1 MLILLFSYALQRAI
15 LKFAAHTG
23 ANSIAGRFTP
33 GTFTNQITR
42 AFKEPRLL
50 VVTDPRIDHQV
61 CLWAIGWWVRNVLHS
76 NVCCRSGRFD
86 LFGAQA
92 IAVIICAQR

>member
-1 MLILLFSYALQRAI
+1 MHTFHLDLTLTFPNSRTTPILQRAI

-50 VVTDPRIDHQV
+50 VVTDPRTDHQV
-61 CLWAIGWWVRNVLHS
+61 SVFFFA
-76 NVCCRSGRFD
+76 RSI
-86 LFGAQA
+86 L
-92 IAVIICAQR
+92 